1 MKNELRY
8 WTSVFKRIIL
18 LSFAIGLTI
27 LLFKIAIFYMPFLI
41 AFIISLIIEPLI
53 RKLMKN
59 FKITRKLSSI
69 IVFVFTFGIIIGL
82 FTWGILTLISESSNL
97 LSDFNNY
104 YNNIYNQIQN
114 ILDSFNSLKLK
125 FSKELIDIIEKS
137 SFSVLEN
144 VSNYF
149 QEFLIKIVEGIKF
162 IPCIMIYV
170 GVTILAL
177 YFICTDKIYMLDEL
191 EHHLPDKW
199 MKELTRHIR
208 EIAKTLGGYL
218 KAQATLILISFV
230 ISLIGLYIM
239 DFVGLNVGFPLIIA
253 IGIAFVD
260 ALPILGSGTV
270 MVPWGIFSGLNGDLT
285 LGISIIVLWIIMSL
299 VRQFIEPKIV
309 SRKYW
314 STPYIYNNSNVHRI

>member
-149 QEFLIKIVEGIKF
+149 QGFLIKIVEGIKF

-314 STPYIYNNSNVHRI
+314 STPYIYNNSNVYRI

>member
-1 MKNELRY
+1 
-8 WTSVFKRIIL
+8 
-18 LSFAIGLTI
+18 
-27 LLFKIAIFYMPFLI
+27 
-41 AFIISLIIEPLI
+41 
-53 RKLMKN
+53 
-59 FKITRKLSSI
+59 
-69 IVFVFTFGIIIGL
+69 
-82 FTWGILTLISESSNL
+82 
-97 LSDFNNY
+97 
-104 YNNIYNQIQN
+104 
-114 ILDSFNSLKLK
+114 
-125 FSKELIDIIEKS
+125 
-137 SFSVLEN
+137 
-144 VSNYF
+144 
-149 QEFLIKIVEGIKF
+149 
-162 IPCIMIYV
+162 
-170 GVTILAL
+170 
-177 YFICTDKIYMLDEL
+177 MLDEL

-314 STPYIYNNSNVHRI
+314 STPYIYNNSNVYRI